1 MSFGP
6 IQLLQRGLLSMIIP
20 LMMIDKSLSFSVKN
34 QSTLCCRE
42 RVSKPLSE
50 PIKSSNLVTNSM
62 HGMDLRNFH
71 LLLRSFQPQITVQV
85 ITRLQS
91 SSLREKRWTS
101 EHLQLEKTNRLF
113 YMIDKM
119 HFPFSR
125 HIYRVMSLIAFTT
138 SSEPHMALIQRL
150 YQMLLH

>member
-42 RVSKPLSE
+42 RVSKPSSE

-62 HGMDLRNFH
+62 HGMGLRNFH
-71 LLLRSFQPQITVQV
+71 LLLRSSQPQITVQV

-101 EHLQLEKTNRLF
+101 EHLQLEKTNLLF
-113 YMIDKM
+113 YMIGKM

-138 SSEPHMALIQRL
+138 SSEPHMALTQRL

>member
-6 IQLLQRGLLSMIIP
+6 IQLQQKELLSMTTH

-34 QSTLCCRE
+34 PSTLCCRK
-42 RVSKPLSE
+42 RVSKLSSE
-50 PIKSSNLVTNSM
+50 PIKSNSLVINSM

-71 LLLRSFQPQITVQV
+71 LLLRYSQPQITVQV

-101 EHLQLEKTNRLF
+101 EHSQSEKTNLLF
-113 YMIDKM
+113 YMTGKM

-125 HIYRVMSLIAFTT
+125 RIYRVMFLIAFTT
-138 SSEPHMALIQRL
+138 S
-150 YQMLLH
+150 

>member
-6 IQLLQRGLLSMIIP
+6 IQLQQRELLSMTTH
-20 LMMIDKSLSFSVKN
+20 LMMIDKSQSFSEKN

-42 RVSKPLSE
+42 RVSKLSSE
-50 PIKSSNLVTNSM
+50 PIKSSSLVTNSM

-71 LLLRSFQPQITVQV
+71 LLLLSSQPQITVQV
-85 ITRLQS
+85 IMRLQS
-91 SSLREKRWTS
+91 SSLREKRQTS
-101 EHLQLEKTNRLF
+101 EHSQSEKTNLLF
-113 YMIDKM
+113 YMTGKM

-125 HIYRVMSLIAFTT
+125 RIYRVMSLIVFTT
-138 SSEPHMALIQRL
+138 SSKPHMALTQRL